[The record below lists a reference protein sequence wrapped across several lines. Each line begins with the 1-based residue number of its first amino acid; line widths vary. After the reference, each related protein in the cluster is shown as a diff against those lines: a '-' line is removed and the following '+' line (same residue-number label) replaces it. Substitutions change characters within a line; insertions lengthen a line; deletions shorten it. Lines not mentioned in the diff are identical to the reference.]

1 MPQNLVKKLFEHNI
15 ISVNVDQPYLYASG
29 LKGPIYCDNRKIL
42 GNHELRNLFAEELVK
57 VIEGLKVNDLVVGA
71 MATGAIGLGSIAADR
86 LSSPFIYIR
95 SKSKGYGAGNLIEGD
110 ADKGQNVVL
119 LEDLINQGG
128 SVEKG
133 ALELVNNSR
142 FNLSAIVCL
151 VNYEFEASREKL
163 TGLNVPVLSLVSF
176 SDILEY
182 LSNVKSEVSRTS

>member
-1 MPQNLVKKLFEHNI
+1 MLATRTVKQVPPPPAAARPRAHRAVL
-15 ISVNVDQPYLYASG
+15 
-29 LKGPIYCDNRKIL
+29 
-42 GNHELRNLFAEELVK
+42 
-57 VIEGLKVNDLVVGA
+57 GA

-182 LSNVKSEVSRTS
+182 LSNVKSEVAEQVDLWHKNPVGWSDNNC